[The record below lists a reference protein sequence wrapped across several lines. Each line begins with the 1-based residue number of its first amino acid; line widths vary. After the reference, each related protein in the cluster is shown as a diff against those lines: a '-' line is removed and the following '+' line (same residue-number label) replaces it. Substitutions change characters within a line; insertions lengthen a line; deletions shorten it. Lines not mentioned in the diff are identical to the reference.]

1 MAPRDDESFASL
13 FEKSASA
20 RTGDRRYQ
28 PGERVEVVVVAVG
41 REAVFADLGGK
52 QEGMFE
58 RIDLSDDDGKLRV
71 EVGSRITAVVQQVD
85 FGTGQVKL
93 APVAVRRE
101 EADAPTAVSN
111 AAAGS
116 LLVEGARIKGKVT
129 GVERYGVFV
138 QIAGTQGR
146 AGRGLVPTSETGTS
160 RGADLKKHF
169 SAGQEVEAKILN
181 VEAESGKIRLSFSA
195 LAGDDER
202 REYEAFKSSGTPAA
216 AEVEEGAPAK
226 GGAKKPAAKRAPE
239 PRGFGTL
246 ADLLKKK
253 PSK

>member
-28 PGERVEVVVVAVG
+28 PGDRVEVTVVAVA

-58 RIDLSDDDGKLRV
+58 RIDLSDEDGKLRV

-101 EADAPTAVSN
+101 EADAPTAVSS

-116 LLVEGARIKGKVT
+116 LLVEGARVKGKVT

-146 AGRGLVPTSETGTS
+146 AGRGLVPTPETGTP

-181 VEAESGKIRLSFSA
+181 VDAESGKIRLSFAA

-202 REYEAFKSSGTPAA
+202 REYEAFKSHAAPA
-216 AEVEEGAPAK
+216 EDTEEAPPAK